1 MSALTDHIA
10 QQHARGDRLP
20 LLALCPVRGCLSFA
34 PVGRHCGA
42 HWVRDLVRT
51 VEQNRLAMEA
61 WERFR
66 ASHSE
71 GSIVVGGAL

>member
-1 MSALTDHIA
+1 MSALTDRIA
-10 QQHARGDRLP
+10 QQKARGDRLP

-51 VEQNRLAMEA
+51 VECNPLAMEA
-61 WERFR
+61 WERFL
-66 ASHSE
+66 AGHSE
-71 GSIVVGGAL
+71 GSIVMGGAL

>member
-1 MSALTDHIA
+1 MW
-10 QQHARGDRLP
+10 
-20 LLALCPVRGCLSFA
+20 ALCPVRGCLNFA

-51 VEQNRLAMEA
+51 VECNRLAMEA
-61 WERFR
+61 WERFS

-71 GSIVVGGAL
+71 GSIVLPTEQLGLPVSP

>member
-1 MSALTDHIA
+1 MTALSDHIA

-42 HWVRDLVRT
+42 HWVRDLVGL
-51 VEQNRLAMEA
+51 VECQRLALES
-61 WERFR
+61 WEQYR
-66 ASHSE
+66 SLH
-71 GSIVVGGAL
+71 GAP